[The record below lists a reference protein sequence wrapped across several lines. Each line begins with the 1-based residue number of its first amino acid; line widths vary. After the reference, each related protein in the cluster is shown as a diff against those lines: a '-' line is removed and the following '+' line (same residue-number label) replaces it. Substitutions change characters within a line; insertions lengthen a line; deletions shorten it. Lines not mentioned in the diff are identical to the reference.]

1 MHWIIGILIALILTA
16 LVISFVKIKIRKKY
30 INFIK
35 EHSAC
40 VKYLKELNEKYKFK
54 IIPNFDMKH
63 SYDNV
68 TIYKAISPNDYLTY
82 ELVYKQKDINKA
94 LKDTLENK
102 NNYAKYLEEIN
113 KCPINSYDIPTKLNV
128 KKLNYYENKY
138 IKNKIVDTQT
148 EFCINVKLYLITDL
162 RGYIA
167 RKSHTFTPR
176 EIKDI
181 IFKLNQKEESY
192 YRPYY
197 KDKTIWASIC
207 KVERGKVTNK
217 MRFAIYE
224 RDGYRCCK
232 CHKYN
237 VNLEI
242 DHIIPISKGGKS
254 TWDNLQT
261 LCHECNIKKGAD
273 IDIDV

>member
-1 MHWIIGILIALILTA
+1 LWD
-16 LVISFVKIKIRKKY
+16 IRLFSN
-30 INFIK
+30 INI
-35 EHSAC
+35 
-40 VKYLKELNEKYKFK
+40 
-54 IIPNFDMKH
+54 
-63 SYDNV
+63 
-68 TIYKAISPNDYLTY
+68 
-82 ELVYKQKDINKA
+82 
-94 LKDTLENK
+94 
-102 NNYAKYLEEIN
+102 
-113 KCPINSYDIPTKLNV
+113 
-128 KKLNYYENKY
+128 YENKY
-138 IKNKIVDTQT
+138 IKSKIVDTQT

-162 RGYIA
+162 RGYLA

-197 KDKTIWASIC
+197 KDKNIWASIC

-224 RDGYRCCK
+224 RDGYKCCK
-232 CHKYN
+232 CHRSTS
-237 VNLEI
+237 NLEI

-261 LCHECNIKKGAD
+261 LCHECNVKKGAD
-273 IDIDV
+273 IDINC